1 MQGLA
6 VGSGFFRGVSE
17 GRCAGDKAGREYLG
31 FGWQGY
37 SAAGVEEHAHGSA
50 AHLIE
55 RVVDGGER
63 RVGVAS
69 GGDVVEAADGDFAG
83 DVDTFGA
90 QAAHR
95 AEGHGVVAYEE
106 GVEAG
111 AAGEKLSGGLVSGAV
126 GVLEGFADEIR
137 SGGSADEFAGLAE
150 RGEPF
155 AVAADLEVIAY
166 DGLLTGAKI
175 SFYVSFA
182 PTVVGQMQGQYLVG
196 HQASS
201 TSVIMING
209 DQTADTGREFKAG
222 ALAALQ
228 PAFQSGHLK
237 LGYTADTPQFDPSK
251 AQQETEAALTKLG
264 DKVGGVLVANDGMA
278 AGVVAALTA
287 QHLAGRVLV
296 TGQDATVAGLQRI
309 LTGTQSMTVYKSIPQ
324 EAQTAAKVAV
334 GLLEGNPNAVSSV
347 AKTTTGNGAG
357 EVPSVLLTPQVI
369 TKSDVSIAVDD
380 GATIWAALCQG
391 IPASD
396 CPQTS

>member
-1 MQGLA
+1 MKRMQAVARASAAALA
-6 VGSGFFRGVSE
+6 VALVGCGTSGTSTG
-17 GRCAGDKAGREYLG
+17 AA
-31 FGWQGY
+31 
-37 SAAGVEEHAHGSA
+37 SASGGTGSA
-50 AHLIE
+50 AA
-55 RVVDGGER
+55 GGKIAFLMPCSTCASRFENQDKPDFIKA
-63 RVGVAS
+63 VHQLDPSAQVIADNAEGSDATQISQAEDAITNGAKVIVISPLDETTGKAIVAKA
-69 GGDVVEAADGDFAG
+69 EAAN
-83 DVDTFGA
+83 V
-90 QAAHR
+90 
-95 AEGHGVVAYEE
+95 
-106 GVEAG
+106 
-111 AAGEKLSGGLVSGAV
+111 
-126 GVLEGFADEIR
+126 
-137 SGGSADEFAGLAE
+137 
-150 RGEPF
+150 P
-155 AVAADLEVIAY
+155 VIAY

-201 TSVIMING
+201 TNVIMING

-222 ALAALQ
+222 ALAALH

-369 TKSDVSIAVDD
+369 TKSNVSIAVDD
-380 GATIWAALCQG
+380 GATTWAALCQG

-396 CPQTS
+396 CPQTP

>member
-1 MQGLA
+1 MKRMQA
-6 VGSGFFRGVSE
+6 VVG
-17 GRCAGDKAGREYLG
+17 A
-31 FGWQGY
+31 
-37 SAAGVEEHAHGSA
+37 SAAVLAMALVGCGTSGTSTGSASASGGTASATSTGGSA
-50 AHLIE
+50 AA
-55 RVVDGGER
+55 GGKIAFLMPCSTCASRFENQDKPDFIKAVR
-63 RVGVAS
+63 QLNPSAQVIADNAEGSDATQISQAEDAITNGAKVIVISPLDETTGKAIVAKA
-69 GGDVVEAADGDFAG
+69 EAAN
-83 DVDTFGA
+83 V
-90 QAAHR
+90 
-95 AEGHGVVAYEE
+95 
-106 GVEAG
+106 
-111 AAGEKLSGGLVSGAV
+111 
-126 GVLEGFADEIR
+126 
-137 SGGSADEFAGLAE
+137 
-150 RGEPF
+150 P
-155 AVAADLEVIAY
+155 VIAY

-182 PTVVGQMQGQYLVG
+182 PTVVGQMQGQYLVD
-196 HQASS
+196 HQASG
-201 TSVIMING
+201 TNVIMING

-222 ALAALQ
+222 ALAALRS
-228 PAFQSGHLK
+228 AFQSGRLK

-287 QHLAGRVLV
+287 QHLAGKVLV

-347 AKTTTGNGAG
+347 ATTTTDNGAG

-369 TKSDVSIAVDD
+369 TKSNVSIAVDD
-380 GATIWAALCQG
+380 GATTRAALCQG

-396 CPQTS
+396 CPQAP